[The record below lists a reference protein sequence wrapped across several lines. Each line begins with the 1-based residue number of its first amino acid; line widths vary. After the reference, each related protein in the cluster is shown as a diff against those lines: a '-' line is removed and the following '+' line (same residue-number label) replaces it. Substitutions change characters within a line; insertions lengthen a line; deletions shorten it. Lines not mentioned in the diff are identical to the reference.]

1 MARSGLLAGG
11 NWIVDH
17 VKLIDTWPAQDA
29 LANIVA
35 QSDANGGSPYNLLKD
50 LAILGAT
57 FPLEAAGLVGDDTD
71 GRAILADCARHR
83 IDPAQLRVRAG
94 AATSYTDVMTVRGTG
109 RRTFFHQRGAN
120 ALLDAGDFDFTRTRA
135 KHFHLGYLLLLD
147 RLDELV
153 DGKPRA
159 AEVLA
164 RARAAGLTTSVDC
177 VSEASERFQQHIL
190 PVLPEV
196 DVLFANDFEAE
207 KLTGL
212 ALNHGGEI
220 DRAAVEAAAR
230 RLIAQGVRQWA
241 VIHFPEAVCAC
252 AADGTCVWQPSVALP
267 AGFIAGAAGAGDAL
281 AAGVMLGWHD
291 GRPMQECLRQGVCAA
306 AASLSHPSCSDG
318 VKPIAECLALGRRFG
333 FRPESPATDGANGG
347 MDGTRTRDLLRD
359 RQTL

>member
-1 MARSGLLAGG
+1 
-11 NWIVDH
+11 
-17 VKLIDTWPAQDA
+17 
-29 LANIVA
+29 
-35 QSDANGGSPYNLLKD
+35 
-50 LAILGAT
+50 
-57 FPLEAAGLVGDDTD
+57 VGDDAD

-83 IDPAQLRVRAG
+83 IGTAQLKVRAG

-120 ALLDAGDFDFTRTRA
+120 ALLDAGDFDFTTTRA

-147 RLDELV
+147 RLDELD
-153 DGKPRA
+153 DGRPRA

-177 VSEASERFQQHIL
+177 VSEASDRFQRHIL

-196 DVLFANDFEAE
+196 DVLLANDFEAE
-207 KLTGL
+207 KITGI
-212 ALNHGGEI
+212 ALNRDGQI
-220 DRAAVEAAAR
+220 DRAAVETAAR

-252 AADGTCVWQPSVALP
+252 DAGGACVWQPSVALP

-281 AAGVMLGWHD
+281 AAGVILGWHD

-318 VKPIAECLALGRRFG
+318 LKPLAECLALGGRFG
-333 FRPESPATDGANGG
+333 FRT
-347 MDGTRTRDLLRD
+347 
-359 RQTL
+359 